1 MIQHGVAQQMAEQT
15 AQMTAHCA
23 QLFTEG
29 TDELTG
35 IVAFVEREMKG
46 QDLGMVASNRDEF
59 IGETFRRLF
68 PMVIQS
74 EECRD
79 ALANMTNVHP
89 QFPGISTMEKHDA
102 EDHYRMDT
110 GMAEV
115 LYTVSSALIGTI
127 LMVTAGHSVPKQ

>member
-1 MIQHGVAQQMAEQT
+1 MIQHDFAQQMAEHT
-15 AQMTAHCA
+15 AQMAAHCG

-29 TDELTG
+29 TDELAG
-35 IVAFVEREMKG
+35 IIAFVEQEMKG
-46 QDLGMVASNRDEF
+46 QDLSIGARSRDEF

-79 ALANMTNVHP
+79 ALASMTNDHP
-89 QFPGISTMEKHDA
+89 QFPGISMMEKHDA
-102 EDHYRMDT
+102 EEHYRMDL

-115 LYTVSSALIGTI
+115 LFTISSALMATI
-127 LMVTAGHSVPKQ
+127 LLVTAGQSVPRG